1 MAEDFNSFKQNLL
14 SRVNLADVIADYIP
28 IKKKGVRFFAKCP
41 FHNENDESFCIN
53 SEGYYH
59 CFGCQASGNAITFIM
74 QYESVSFMDAIK
86 ILAKK
91 YNIDIPKFTSNFS
104 SQEHYEHSETLK
116 KIMDETRLFYLENLN
131 SPGAEE
137 AIRYLESRGITQEVR
152 KYYSIGLSPDKTS
165 LFNYLNR
172 KGYLTK
178 DLLDCG
184 VITHYNTDFFAER
197 IIVPIFNSRNE
208 CVAFGGRK
216 YKEGHEGGKYI
227 NSGDTALFKKGN
239 IVFGANYIRK
249 ERSTQ
254 NHIDEVILVE
264 GYMDV
269 IALGSVGIKNV
280 VAGMGTA
287 LKLSQCSEIKR
298 LASNVLV
305 CYDGDDAGQKAA
317 TSNLLS
323 LYEVGLFPKVI
334 TLDYGLDP
342 DDTVR
347 KFGKDY
353 FLNKVKSATG
363 AIDFLINRQKEG
375 LDIEKYND
383 KMLFAKRLRDNIFE
397 KLPSEIASTLSR
409 QVSKDYDID
418 MSELSKMAVAS
429 QVVHKSSLE
438 KQQDNQIKDEQILLK
453 YLLMKL
459 PFVDIEQIKLEYFSD
474 SFTKELFKFVLSNY
488 WLPKAELANKLYETF
503 QSYGKEFNDYTE
515 ELNKLFQSDTFKEEK
530 NEDTECRDLRNQES
544 TYNKILKKLHTRYKQ
559 KKLLEKNIKIH

>member
-41 FHNENDESFCIN
+41 FHNESDESFCIN

-74 QYESVSFMDAIK
+74 QYESVSFMEAIK

-91 YNIDIPKFTSNFS
+91 YNVDIPKFTSRFS
-104 SQEHYEHSETLK
+104 SQENYERTETLK

-131 SPGAEE
+131 SPGSEE

-178 DLLDCG
+178 DLIDCG
-184 VITHYNTDFFAER
+184 VITNYNTDFFAER

-216 YKEGHEGGKYI
+216 YKENHEGGKYI

-249 ERSTQ
+249 ERSAQ
-254 NHIDEVILVE
+254 NNIDEIILVE

-269 IALGSVGIKNV
+269 IALGAVGIKNA

-287 LKLSQCSEIKR
+287 LKLSQCNEIKR
-298 LASNVLV
+298 LANNVIV
-305 CYDGDDAGQKAA
+305 CYDGDEAGQKAA
-317 TSNLLS
+317 TNNLPS
-323 LYEVGLFPKVI
+323 LYEAGLFPKVI

-347 KFGKDY
+347 KFGKEY
-353 FLNKVKSATG
+353 FLNKIKSAIG

-375 LDIEKYND
+375 LNIENYND
-383 KMLFAKRLRDNIFE
+383 KMVFASRLNENIFE
-397 KLPSEIASTLSR
+397 KLPNEIAGNLAR
-409 QVSKDYDID
+409 QIFKDYNINIAD
-418 MSELSKMAVAS
+418 LKKNVATS
-429 QVVHKSSLE
+429 QGLPKTTLE
-438 KQQDNQIKDEQILLK
+438 KEQNKQLKEEQVLLK
-453 YLLMKL
+453 YILMKL
-459 PFVDIEQIKLEYFSD
+459 PFIDMKQIKTEYFSD
-474 SFTKELFKFVLSNY
+474 LFSQELFKFVLNNY
-488 WLPKAELANKLYETF
+488 SLPKAELANKLYDTF
-503 QSYGKEFNDYTE
+503 QSYGDDFNDYTE
-515 ELNKLFQSDTFKEEK
+515 MLNKLFKSDTFKEEK
-530 NEDTECRDLRNQES
+530 NEDIECRDLHNQES
-544 TYNKILKKLHTRYKQ
+544 TYNRILKNLSTKYKR
-559 KKLLEKNIKIH
+559 KKLLEKNIEIH